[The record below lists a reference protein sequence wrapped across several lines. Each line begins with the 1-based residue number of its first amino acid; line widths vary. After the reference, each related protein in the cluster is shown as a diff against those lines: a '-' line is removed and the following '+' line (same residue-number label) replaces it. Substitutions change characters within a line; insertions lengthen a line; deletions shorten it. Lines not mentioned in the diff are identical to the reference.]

1 MIWARLFGSAAPVRR
16 ETFEALPVFPLDGVL
31 FPGGLMRLT
40 VTVPAYLNMV
50 ADCLQKGT
58 PFGVCLIGGE
68 ETVKP
73 ANPASPLHAARTAT
87 HAIGTLAHIEHGEM
101 STTGQEASLNLVIRG
116 GRRVFLR
123 SRTYRQDGL
132 TYAVAECLEEPADR
146 ALCPAHRQLLPLLM
160 RVVGDLGPEKIA
172 EPYCYEDAAWVGYRL
187 CEILPVQAL
196 AKQKLLE
203 LDDPA
208 ARLDI
213 LQIYLAQHG
222 LLG

>member
-1 MIWARLFGSAAPVRR
+1 MIWARLFGAVPPRR
-16 ETFEALPVFPLDGVL
+16 ETFAALPVFPLDGVL

-40 VTVPAYLNMV
+40 VTVPAYRDMV
-50 ADCLQKGT
+50 AGCLQERT
-58 PFGVCLIGGE
+58 PFGVCLIGGG
-68 ETVKP
+68 ETVEP
-73 ANPASPLHAARTAT
+73 AIPPHAPRTST
-87 HAIGTLAHIEHGEM
+87 HAIGTLAHIECGEM
-101 STTGQEASLNLVIRG
+101 STAGQETSLNLVIRG
-116 GRRVFLR
+116 GRRVCLR
-123 SRTYRQDGL
+123 SRSYRPNGL
-132 TYAVAECLEEPADR
+132 TYAAAECLDEPADR

-160 RVVGDLGPEKIA
+160 RVVGDLGPEKIP
-172 EPYCYEDAAWVGYRL
+172 EPYRYEDAAWVGYRL

-213 LQIYLAQHG
+213 LQTYLAQRG